1 MSIRETR
8 AAPLGAAPEFVDVEA
23 VREVTRVEF
32 IGRGRAARRT
42 YGLEEIALVPA
53 SATIDPEDVDM
64 SWQVAG
70 RAFPLPIVASAMDS
84 VVDASSAIA
93 LSRLGAMAVLNLE
106 GLQTRYAN
114 PRDVLDRLTQA
125 PPDRVVV
132 LMREVYREPIRDDL
146 VAARIR
152 DIRSGGGVPVV
163 SATPAAADRL
173 GPLAADAGAEML
185 LVQST
190 VITEQHHSERGR
202 MLSLRD
208 LTARIPIPVM
218 AGNCVS
224 YEAALQLCEA
234 GVAAVFVGVGPG
246 AACTSRKVL
255 GVGVPQATAI
265 VDVAAARAE
274 FARRSGRH
282 VPIVA
287 DGGITVGGEI
297 AKAVACGADAVM
309 LGSLLARAE
318 EAPGRGFHW
327 GMATPHA
334 ALPRG
339 TRIAVGTTGTL
350 RDILCG
356 PARVDDGS
364 QNLVEALRT
373 AMGMCGA
380 RTIRQMQQA
389 EVIVAPALVTEGK
402 TMQIAQRVGQGR

>member
-1 MSIRETR
+1 M
-8 AAPLGAAPEFVDVEA
+8 
-23 VREVTRVEF
+23 EF
-32 IGRGRAARRT
+32 IGKGRAARRT
-42 YGLEEIALVPA
+42 YGFEEIALVPA
-53 SATIDPEDVDM
+53 SATVDPEDVDV
-64 SWQVAG
+64 SWEVAG
-70 RAFPLPIVASAMDS
+70 RRFPIPLIASAMDS
-84 VVDASSAIA
+84 VVDVPFAVAF
-93 LSRLGAMAVLNLE
+93 SRLGGMAVLNLE
-106 GLQTRYAN
+106 GIQTRYERPGEA
-114 PRDVLDRLTQA
+114 LERLVA
-125 PPDRVVV
+125 ASPDRVVGV
-132 LMREVYREPIRDDL
+132 MQEVYREPIKEEL
-146 VAARIR
+146 VARRIEE
-152 DIRSGGGVPVV
+152 IRRGGGVPVV
-163 SATPAAADRL
+163 SATPAAAGWL
-173 GPLAADAGAEML
+173 GPLAAEAGAEIL

-190 VITEQHHSERGR
+190 VITEQHRSERGR
-202 MLSLRD
+202 ALSLRD
-208 LTARIPIPVM
+208 LTARMPIPVM

-224 YEAALQLCEA
+224 YEAALQLLEA

-274 FARRSGRH
+274 YERRTGRH

-297 AKAVACGADAVM
+297 AKAIACGADAVM

-318 EAPGRGFHW
+318 EAPGRGYHW

-350 RDILCG
+350 RDIVFG

-380 RTIRQMQQA
+380 RTIRQMQQT
-389 EVIVAPALVTEGK
+389 EIIIAPALVTEGK
-402 TMQIAQRVGQGR
+402 TIQFAQRVGQGR

>member
-1 MSIRETR
+1 MRTPSP
-8 AAPLGAAPEFVDVEA
+8 AAAGDGALS
-23 VREVTRVEF
+23 EVSRVEF
-32 IGRGRAARRT
+32 IGKGRAARRT
-42 YGLEEIALVPA
+42 YGFDDIALVPA
-53 SATIDPEDVDM
+53 SATIDPEDVDI
-64 SWQVAG
+64 SWEVAG
-70 RAFPLPIVASAMDS
+70 RTVPLPIVASAMDS
-84 VVDASSAIA
+84 VVDVSFAVA
-93 LSRLGAMAVLNLE
+93 LSRLGGMAVLNLE
-106 GLQTRYAN
+106 GVSTRYAN
-114 PRDVLDRLTQA
+114 PREILDRLTAA
-125 PPDRVVV
+125 PPERVIG
-132 LMREVYREPIRDDL
+132 LMQEVYREPIKDDL
-146 VAARIR
+146 VARRIR
-152 DIRSGGGVPVV
+152 EIRTGGGVPVV
-163 SATPAAADRL
+163 STTPAQAGRL
-173 GPLAADAGAEML
+173 GPLAAEAGADLL

-190 VITEQHHSERGR
+190 VITEQHRSERGR
-202 MLSLRD
+202 TLSLRD
-208 LTARIPIPVM
+208 LTTRMRIPVM

-224 YEAALQLCEA
+224 YEAALQLFEA

-265 VDVAAARAE
+265 IDVAAARAE
-274 FARRSGRH
+274 LERRTGRH

-287 DGGITVGGEI
+287 DGGIAVGGEI

-318 EAPGRGFHW
+318 EAPGRGSHW

-350 RDILCG
+350 RDILIG

-389 EVIVAPALVTEGK
+389 EVIIAPALATEGK
-402 TMQIAQRVGQGR
+402 AMQIAQRVGQGR

>member
-1 MSIRETR
+1 
-8 AAPLGAAPEFVDVEA
+8 
-23 VREVTRVEF
+23 VEF
-32 IGRGRAARRT
+32 IGKGRAARRT
-42 YGLEEIALVPA
+42 YGFEEIALVPA
-53 SATIDPEDVDM
+53 SATVDPEDVDV
-64 SWQVAG
+64 SWEVAG
-70 RAFPLPIVASAMDS
+70 RRFPIPLIASAMDS
-84 VVDASSAIA
+84 VVDVPFAVAF
-93 LSRLGAMAVLNLE
+93 SRLGGMAVLNLE
-106 GLQTRYAN
+106 GIQTRYERPGEA
-114 PRDVLDRLTQA
+114 LERLVA
-125 PPDRVVV
+125 ASPDRVVGV
-132 LMREVYREPIRDDL
+132 MQEVYREPIKEEL
-146 VAARIR
+146 VARRIEE
-152 DIRSGGGVPVV
+152 IRRGGGVPVV
-163 SATPAAADRL
+163 SATPAAAGWL
-173 GPLAADAGAEML
+173 GPLAAEAGAEIL

-190 VITEQHHSERGR
+190 VITEQHRSERGR
-202 MLSLRD
+202 ALSLRD
-208 LTARIPIPVM
+208 LTARMPIPVM

-224 YEAALQLCEA
+224 YEAALQLLEA

-274 FARRSGRH
+274 YERRTGRH

-297 AKAVACGADAVM
+297 AKAIACGADAVM

-318 EAPGRGFHW
+318 EAPGRGYHW

-350 RDILCG
+350 RDIVFG

-380 RTIRQMQQA
+380 RTIRQMQQT
-389 EVIVAPALVTEGK
+389 EIIIAPALVTEGK
-402 TMQIAQRVGQGR
+402 TIQFAQRVGQGR